1 MIQSCV
7 RKAAHID
14 GNNLFK
20 VPAAM
25 PMLFLLELMQKLR
38 SIPSHILIDTATHNV
53 ILDFIFHFDVNEL
66 ATGTGR
72 QHQMSRLNSNRFTQS
87 KEYLPSICEI
97 CEEFLNSEVDRIEIA
112 LKVLSCQWEI
122 CDSLLNSAA
131 ANPPQLPELYDRMP
145 DMIYPLLLHP
155 KQPEQL
161 PWGSL
166 HRTAYLKLGPWYVF
180 ISFFIQNFIEFTKNK
195 IDGYFA
201 RVERISLSRLSEG
214 DAALFASA
222 TKLVPLAFSVCPD
235 VSDIILHTLKAINR
249 CKDSP
254 LQLPF
259 LLLIKQIII
268 NNYGAPGITNTL
280 LKR

>member
-1 MIQSCV
+1 MLDETSNHRIKEDPNLTDFLTYAYLFLHFQPSYAFNEDNGTLSGEDKTSALISGTAAEMIQSCV

-161 PWGSL
+161 P
-166 HRTAYLKLGPWYVF
+166 
-180 ISFFIQNFIEFTKNK
+180 
-195 IDGYFA
+195 
-201 RVERISLSRLSEG
+201 
-214 DAALFASA
+214 
-222 TKLVPLAFSVCPD
+222 
-235 VSDIILHTLKAINR
+235 
-249 CKDSP
+249 
-254 LQLPF
+254 
-259 LLLIKQIII
+259 
-268 NNYGAPGITNTL
+268 
-280 LKR
+280 